1 MPLVSLAPVVS
12 SLLSVLSLND
22 SQAHARM
29 FTKINVSA
37 LFLLLIGL
45 DSALLLGLMNIS

>member
-1 MPLVSLAPVVS
+1 MPFISLAPVVS
-12 SLLSVLSLND
+12 SLLSVLLFND
-22 SQAHARM
+22 SQVHARL

-45 DSALLLGLMNIS
+45 DSALLLGLS